1 MRKFLV
7 CILVMVFILYL
18 NTAFALQELSLLD
31 ESDQVASLKLNLI
44 TLGYLD
50 ESENESKLFN
60 KRTKDAVIS
69 LQQDFGL
76 DESGVATKEIQVI
89 TQLLARLEGR
99 TEVKPTE
106 PPKPKMPDLKNM
118 KRADAIV
125 SLQAL
130 GQLPIITEIYSDSV
144 QVDYVV
150 RTMPTSG
157 QALPDNKR
165 ITVEVSKGPKSITAD
180 YCTWYARW
188 FKGSKSDSYEM
199 YYPHIEDGYLYIE
212 LDATI
217 NTTYKYRWRGY
228 GTASVRDTFDKVV
241 PFNMTYETE
250 DIKKGKT
257 QRIVLK
263 IPIKDLEVQK
273 PTTIS
278 VRIELYRNTKT
289 EDQLR
294 MDFTMTWP

>member
-1 MRKFLV
+1 MRKLLV
-7 CILVMVFILYL
+7 CILVIVLFLYL
-18 NTAFALQELSLLD
+18 TTAFALQELSFMD
-31 ESDQVASLKLNLI
+31 ESDQVVSLKSNLI

-50 ESENESKLFN
+50 ESESESKLFN

-76 DESGVATKEIQVI
+76 DESGVASKEIQVI
-89 TQLLARLEGR
+89 IQLLSRLEGR

-106 PPKPKMPDLKNM
+106 PPKPKVPDLKNM
-118 KRADAIV
+118 KRSDAIV
-125 SLQAL
+125 SLQAI
-130 GQLPIITEIYSDSV
+130 GQLPIISEVYSDSV
-144 QVDYVV
+144 PVDYVV
-150 RTMPTSG
+150 RTTPDSG

-165 ITVEVSKGPKSITAD
+165 ITVEVSKGPKTITAD
-180 YCTWYARW
+180 YCTWYALW

-199 YYPHIEDGYLYIE
+199 YHPYIEDGYLYIE

-257 QRIVLK
+257 QRIVLE
-263 IPIKDLEVQK
+263 IPIKDLDVQR